1 MNMKKKLL
9 LLSILLFFK
18 AHSQIATDA
27 DSSSFAKSQTLV
39 SVPKTNSVYNSDALQ
54 TTAISATTNGDG
66 SDLYVGPPPPPPSYP
81 YLKLDIM
88 ARSDFKRELILGFLS
103 DDLNDPEACVDVKN
117 IEPLSHDVSF
127 YVEGEQYLIKGIAYG
142 MSEMIS
148 LTVKSATHTTFTFG
162 LNEMVSCDHLESVYI
177 YDSYNKSYHD
187 IKNDTYEVTVGPG
200 THTERFKISFTDQT
214 FQTTRTMMM
223 SMDNSGFFI
232 YQDNANQSLRALN
245 PNNESVQSF
254 TLYDILG
261 NVVHSENNLR
271 NQDFALPTS
280 ELGSGIYIAAFLMAD
295 NSKKIQK
302 LIISNSRI

>member
-18 AHSQIATDA
+18 AHSQIANDA
-27 DSSSFAKSQTLV
+27 DSSFFAKSQTLHNAA
-39 SVPKTNSVYNSDALQ
+39 KTNSVYNSNALQ
-54 TTAISATTNGDG
+54 ATVISAKTNGDG
-66 SDLYVGPPPPPPSYP
+66 SDPYVGPPPPPPFFP
-81 YLKLDIM
+81 YLKLDVIT
-88 ARSDFKRELILGFLS
+88 RSDFKRELMLGFVS
-103 DDLNDPEACVDVKN
+103 DDLNNPEAYIDLKN
-117 IEPLSHDVSF
+117 NESLSHDVSF
-127 YVEGEQYLIKGIAYG
+127 HIEGEQYLIKSIAYE
-142 MSEMIS
+142 MSEMIPLS
-148 LTVKSATHTTFTFG
+148 VKSATHTTFTFG
-162 LNEMVSCDHLESVYI
+162 VNEIVGCDHLESVYI

-200 THTERFKISFTDQT
+200 TYTERFKISFTDQT
-214 FQTTRTMMM
+214 FQTMRTML

-245 PNNESVQSF
+245 PNNESIQSF

-271 NQDFALPTS
+271 DQDFALPTS

-295 NSKKIQK
+295 DSKKIQK